1 MEAGESPIFIKEVT
15 VAIVTRQQK
24 YPPLLLILLIT
35 SSSLLQS
42 LPDGSDGAGLSLS
55 RMEHPH
61 WAMSSHQATS
71 CPELSLAQEGFPGL
85 AS

>member
-1 MEAGESPIFIKEVT
+1 MEKYSVRKDRTFPRLSWHCFMEAGESPIFIKEVT

-35 SSSLLQS
+35 SSLLLQS
-42 LPDGSDGAGLSLS
+42 SPDGSDGAGWSLS

-61 WAMSSHQATS
+61 WAMSSH
-71 CPELSLAQEGFPGL
+71 
-85 AS
+85 